1 MQLRSPC
8 GAIDARL
15 AQRYG
20 REMHIPEAAISR
32 LADEVVQDLVHAG
45 FIKPKVAEKQLVA
58 RVARLL
64 LENLRT
70 EQEIEEEAERAA
82 QKLGRQALGMDQRE
96 LMKGLKARIAK
107 ERGFIL

>member
-1 MQLRSPC
+1 
-8 GAIDARL
+8 
-15 AQRYG
+15 
-20 REMHIPEAAISR
+20 MHIPEAAINR
-32 LADEVVQDLVHAG
+32 LADDVVHALVSSG

-58 RVARLL
+58 RIVRLL
-64 LENLRT
+64 IDDLRT

-96 LMKGLKARIAK
+96 LMRGLKARLAK